1 MQKSYI
7 NSGIKKVGSFLS
19 EGNIRF
25 SVPLFQRGF
34 SWEREQIEQMWE
46 DINETI
52 SENRDEYFLG
62 SIVLN
67 QKSQNECEIIDGQ
80 QRLATLTIIFAVIR
94 DAYNEMGD
102 ERHAEIQIEYI
113 AKKERATRRI
123 YGKLNLNKDDKDFF
137 KKYVQDYGSI
147 NKGEGYKKET
157 SLNNS
162 NKLIFV
168 AYRFFTDKIYEELSK
183 LSSQKQ
189 KVDYLIT
196 LEESISNRF
205 LVIATYVGDESDAYL
220 IFETLNDRGLELSVT
235 DLLKNYLFSKSGK
248 DLKEVQKKWDEIVT
262 ILSNRN
268 VNTFLRHFWIST
280 RSMIREKNLYSV
292 LKKDIKEHGDVL
304 TFVSNLKSESEVYE
318 ALLNPERQYWKST
331 NIVKLLEELNL
342 LNVKQCL
349 PFLLSCRVKFN
360 DSDFK
365 KILELCI
372 NFTFRYSTI
381 CNFNPN
387 ALERLYSSISIK
399 IRDGTLNTIPEITK
413 EIKTL
418 YPDNQTFNNAFVEKD
433 IKEKKVARYIL
444 KRINDSLIE
453 GGELVAADSD
463 KVNLE
468 HVLPQNPDAEWEK
481 YLEKNKLDYKDLVN
495 KIGNMTLLGSE
506 YNRKA
511 ANKFFTKK
519 KDEIYKKSKLPI
531 TKPLCSLN
539 EWNDKTIR
547 KRQKEFRDVALN
559 IWKI

>member
-1 MQKSYI
+1 MQKNYI

-19 EGNIRF
+19 EGKIRF
-25 SVPLFQRGF
+25 SVPLFQRSF

-52 SENRDEYFLG
+52 SESRDEYFLG

-67 QKSQNECEIIDGQ
+67 QKSLNECEIIDGQ
-80 QRLATLTIIFAVIR
+80 QRLATFTIIFAVIR

-102 ERHAEIQIEYI
+102 ERHVEIQMEYI
-113 AKKERATRRI
+113 AKKERDTRRI

-147 NKGEGYKKET
+147 NKEEEYKKEA
-157 SLNNS
+157 SLSNS
-162 NKLIFV
+162 NKLMFV
-168 AYRFFTDKIYEELSK
+168 AYKFFTNKISEELSK
-183 LSSQKQ
+183 LSSQEQ
-189 KVDYLIT
+189 KVDYLIK
-196 LEESISNRF
+196 LEECISNCF
-205 LVIATYVGDESDAYL
+205 LVIAIYVGDESDAYL

-248 DLKEVQKKWDEIVT
+248 DIKDVQKKWDEIIT
-262 ILSNRN
+262 ILSNKN

-292 LKKDIKEHGDVL
+292 LKKDIKEQGDVL
-304 TFVSNLKSESEVYE
+304 NFVSNLKSEAEVYE

-331 NIVKLLEELNL
+331 SIVKLLEELNL

-365 KILELCI
+365 KILEPCI

-381 CNFNPN
+381 CNLNPN

-399 IRDGTLNTIPEITK
+399 IRNGTLNTIPEIKK

-418 YPDNQTFNNAFVEKD
+418 YPDNQTFDNAFVEKD

-444 KRINDSLIE
+444 KRINDSMIE

-468 HVLPQNPDAEWEK
+468 HILPKNPDEEWEK
-481 YLEKNKLDYKDLVN
+481 YLEEKRLDYKDLVN

-506 YNRKA
+506 YNKIA

-539 EWNDKTIR
+539 EWNCKTIR
-547 KRQKEFRDVALN
+547 KRQKELRDIALN